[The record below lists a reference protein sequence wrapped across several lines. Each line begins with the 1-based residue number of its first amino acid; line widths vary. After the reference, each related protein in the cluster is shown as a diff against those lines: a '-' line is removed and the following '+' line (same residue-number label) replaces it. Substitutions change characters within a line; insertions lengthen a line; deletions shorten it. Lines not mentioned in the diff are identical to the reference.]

1 MRTLVVLLAI
11 LPLAASC
18 DRAPKQKAFAEAIS
32 ENAVRSEKFGIT
44 AEKPKNWFALSEEMQ
59 NAIVD
64 QGAKVAS
71 GGNSAV
77 EGAVEAG
84 MARTTQIF
92 GVFKHEPGSPVEFNP
107 NVLAIAENVK
117 IAPGVKTGS
126 DYFYQFRKLAAQTN
140 VQYDFKEETA
150 VKIGGKE
157 FTRLDLT
164 MTVAG
169 QSADQSYYAA
179 RMGDEMILFIQ
190 SYKSDADRA
199 ETDAVI
205 RSIKFD

>member
-1 MRTLVVLLAI
+1 MRTLAVLLAF

-18 DRAPKQKAFAEAIS
+18 DRAPKEKAYAEAIS

-44 AEKPKNWFALSEEMQ
+44 AKRPKDWFVLSEEMQ
-59 NAIVD
+59 DAIVD
-64 QGAKVAS
+64 QGAKVATS
-71 GGNSAV
+71 GNDAV
-77 EGAVEAG
+77 AGAVEAG

-92 GVFKHEPGSPVEFNP
+92 GIFKHEPGSLVEFNP

-126 DYFYQFRKLAAQTN
+126 DYFYHFKKLAAQTN

-150 VKIGGKE
+150 VKIGGRD
-157 FTRLDLT
+157 FARLDLT

-190 SYKSDADRA
+190 SYKTDAERA

-205 RSIKFD
+205 QSIKFN